1 MESTVSAG
9 VLAEVVQVFE
19 ILLISL
25 LVYQHNLLLVDWK
38 KTKNTSNSIQ
48 MWKTV

>member
-25 LVYQHNLLLVDWK
+25 LVYQHNLLLVD
-38 KTKNTSNSIQ
+38 
-48 MWKTV
+48 